1 LTGNDVVLTVW
12 KKFSQVCL
20 DLFPA
25 VCFLYVK
32 ELQRRRMP
40 FWHAVQLLLLFRLKA
55 RRGDFRGFDAADHPL
70 AKNGTVYEVSGM
82 NSTSKKPLS
91 VLIADDDGYCRETL
105 RDIVEPEGYRT
116 VLASSGE
123 EAIEI
128 VQEGCVHIA
137 LFDVQMPRL
146 TGVETVQLVHQI
158 NAFLPCILI
167 TANATQEV
175 LRQAFQVRAY
185 SVIPKPVSKHMLLFT
200 MFQALKA
207 YEELLNEDQDLS

>member
-1 LTGNDVVLTVW
+1 MLLIYQGVRATPQAL
-12 KKFSQVCL
+12 
-20 DLFPA
+20 PA
-25 VCFLYVK
+25 RGTTFAPK
-32 ELQRRRMP
+32 I
-40 FWHAVQLLLLFRLKA
+40 RLKA

-91 VLIADDDGYCRETL
+91 VLIADDDGYCRESL

-128 VQEGCVHIA
+128 VQEGSVHIA

-200 MFQALKA
+200 MLQALKV
-207 YEELLNEDQDLS
+207 YEELLSEDQDLS